1 MVWQKWNRRE
11 QHDWQKRFL
20 VFCQILLVWLLGRGA
35 YASFMDGDYTE
46 PPKDIWIVYC
56 RLFCAVVLHI
66 TLSDELRQSFELMK
80 YALNHPWKFWS
91 WSSAFFVGF
100 HQMIVVISIELVNM
114 FFMMS
119 NNTVTD
125 IVMNFLAL
133 VIISD
138 FDDYFFS
145 TVNHTPMGRMV

>member
-1 MVWQKWNRRE
+1 MPQ
-11 QHDWQKRFL
+11 
-20 VFCQILLVWLLGRGA
+20 VFCQILLVWLLGRDA
-35 YASFMDGDYTE
+35 YGEFLAGTYAE
-46 PPKDIWIVYC
+46 PPAEIWIVYC

-80 YALNHPWKFWS
+80 YALNHPWKFS
-91 WSSAFFVGF
+91 KWSSAFSVGF
-100 HQMIVVISIELVNM
+100 NQMIVVVSIELVNM
-114 FFMMS
+114 FFMLS
-119 NNTVTD
+119 NYTITD

-145 TVNHTPMGRMV
+145 TVMHTPMGRMVRDG